1 MSDEAQFTVKLI
13 DKVSGAS
20 RGASSALGRLMGSLR
35 GTGAESRTMSAA
47 GARATSQMQAG
58 ANAMGRA
65 ATRSFGATRSAM
77 TGVATAARA
86 SGRTFSQQMTS
97 AQQSAT
103 GFTGALGRLGSSLG
117 SLFGGGGGAAGAG
130 GGGLFS
136 NLFGGGVMD
145 VLKGT
150 LLAHGIE
157 KLAELGVEAAK
168 TAGEFLVFGQNA
180 RIGFEALAKHGATA
194 DDLFNHA
201 RALATRFGLDL
212 EDTTHTY
219 QKFLA
224 LQFNP
229 KSADQLIRM
238 GADMRALGNTAED
251 VQGIMLMMG
260 EVKSIG
266 SLQGRQLLS
275 LEQHGIS
282 GMLVREEI
290 AKRMGVSFDQVNKL
304 EREGK
309 IKADLA
315 IDAIEA
321 AVVRKLNESALGDM
335 GAKVA
340 DKSITGILGR
350 FKALAED
357 KLTSIME
364 RAAPGVTA
372 ALERMLGRFE
382 TFINSAKGQKWA
394 DDLADVVSKA
404 AGVFDDLTKDD
415 WDKRLVAKLSGLVA
429 AVTPPAL
436 QIGVAIGEGIAEGIA
451 KAVMAAVG
459 AGGGIGGLIGAALG
473 GVFGGIPGMLI
484 GGAVGLGAGS
494 TLEAIGRNLFGGGKE
509 AGKQADAG
517 LASGM
522 GSGAASKAGAQLA
535 DSAIMSTTDALG
547 VHSPSR
553 VFAGIGADTASGYAL
568 GVHAGAGD
576 VRYAGERM
584 ADAHVEGFMGSA
596 SAGALQYGAPEM
608 SAAYGPEM
616 ASFGAPAIAAGA
628 PMPAAGGGP
637 VSVDITVNVNGAGGN
652 AEEVAHMTAKETR
665 RELEAFFRQL
675 AMETG

>member
-1 MSDEAQFTVKLI
+1 
-13 DKVSGAS
+13 
-20 RGASSALGRLMGSLR
+20 
-35 GTGAESRTMSAA
+35 MSAA
-47 GARATSQMQAG
+47 GARATSQVQAG
-58 ANAMGRA
+58 ARAMGQS

-77 TGVATAARA
+77 SGVATAARA

-103 GFTGALGRLGSSLG
+103 GFTGALGKLGSSLG
-117 SLFGGGGGAAGAG
+117 SLFGGGGGGGAG
-130 GGGLFS
+130 RGGGLFS

-150 LLAHGIE
+150 LLAHGVE
-157 KLAELGVEAAK
+157 KLADLGIEAAK
-168 TAGEFLVFGQNA
+168 TAGEFLVFGQNSRLA
-180 RIGFEALAKHGATA
+180 FEQLAKHGATA

-238 GADMRALGNTAED
+238 GADMRALGNSAED

-282 GMLVREEI
+282 GKLVREEV
-290 AKRMGVSFDQVNKL
+290 AQRMGVSFDQVNKL

-321 AVVRKLNESALGDM
+321 AVVRKLNESALGDV

-340 DKSITGILGR
+340 DKTIVGILGR
-350 FKALAED
+350 FKSLAED
-357 KLTSIME
+357 KLTTIME

-382 TFINSAKGQKWA
+382 SFINSPKGQKWA
-394 DDLADVVSKA
+394 DDLSDIVGKA

-415 WDKRLVAKLSGLVA
+415 WDKRLVSKLTGLVA

-436 QIGVAIGEGIAEGIA
+436 QIGIAIGEGIADGIA
-451 KAVMAAVG
+451 KAVMSAVG

-473 GVFGGIPGMLI
+473 GVFGGVPGMLI

-494 TLEAIGRNLFGGGKE
+494 TMEAIGRNLFGGSKE

-517 LASGM
+517 LASGIAS
-522 GSGAASKAGAQLA
+522 SGAASKAGADLA

-553 VFAGIGADTASGYAL
+553 VFAGIGSDTATGYAL
-568 GVHAGAGD
+568 GVHAGASD

-628 PMPAAGGGP
+628 PMPAAGGAP
-637 VSVDITVNVNGAGGN
+637 VNVDITVNVNGAGGN

-665 RELEAFFRQL
+665 REIEAFFRQL